1 MTVRFGIIG
10 PGSIATRFAT
20 VLNTVDGVQLTAVAS
35 RDQAKAAAFAG
46 KFGAAK
52 AYGSYLELIQ
62 DSAVDVIYIGLTH
75 NFHYEVAKLC
85 LNHGKSVLCEKPLV
99 TSQKDAAELAELAR
113 EKKVLLMEAM
123 WTRCIP
129 AFRKARE
136 WVAGGRIGAVKLIDA
151 SFSFN
156 APFDPEHRLY
166 DPKLAGGSLYD
177 AGVYPIEFATGILAE
192 NPSAVKGVATVA
204 STGVDDNVAMVMSFA
219 SGALAMLSCGL
230 TANTTRN
237 ASIYGTD
244 GHIVV
249 YNFLGP
255 RQCELYDNQ
264 NKLVESFEEDFSD
277 GFIYQIR
284 HFADLYRNHKV
295 ESDLIPLQDT
305 VACAAIF
312 DDLMQQWGLK

>member
-177 AGVYPIEFATGILAE
+177 AGVYPI
-192 NPSAVKGVATVA
+192 
-204 STGVDDNVAMVMSFA
+204 
-219 SGALAMLSCGL
+219 
-230 TANTTRN
+230 
-237 ASIYGTD
+237 
-244 GHIVV
+244 
-249 YNFLGP
+249 
-255 RQCELYDNQ
+255 
-264 NKLVESFEEDFSD
+264 
-277 GFIYQIR
+277 
-284 HFADLYRNHKV
+284 
-295 ESDLIPLQDT
+295 
-305 VACAAIF
+305 
-312 DDLMQQWGLK
+312 